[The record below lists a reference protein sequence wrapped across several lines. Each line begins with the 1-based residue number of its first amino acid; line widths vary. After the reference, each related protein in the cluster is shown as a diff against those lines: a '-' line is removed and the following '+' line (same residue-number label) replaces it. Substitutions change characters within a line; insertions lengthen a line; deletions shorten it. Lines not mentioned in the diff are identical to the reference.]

1 MNEKISFPDLV
12 TLLAAKLNVT
22 KKEAEAFLKEFFTV
36 STEVI
41 SSGEELKIN
50 DLGVF
55 KPIWVES
62 RASVNVQTGEPVEI
76 PGHYKLSFVPDKVLR
91 EAVNAPFSSFSVEI
105 LNDHVS
111 TEQMMAVDNDEPLD
125 DSDTDRDE
133 MEPEQLEEPVAPEE
147 SATQE
152 AEQKEA
158 EPDAGHVEEPV
169 ANESLTNEADEPIAE
184 PLPEVDIPTAELE
197 ASCEPV
203 SGTDAESKLEP
214 EVTAEADNHLPEP
227 EPELVA
233 EEAPVA
239 EEPSLP
245 EQLPGTAEE
254 KKSETEEVSAQ
265 EQPQPS
271 IDDEVDYYH
280 DYLQKSSSRKAFW
293 WGALAGF
300 GVVVVLGVAAWF
312 FLRGDG
318 GIKIGEYTLSLID
331 SEVFASQEPENKTA
345 DTVVV
350 SEPMDTAAVVE
361 PVEEDTLLDEP
372 VAQPAESVKPVQP
385 EKKVTPAP
393 VQPAAK
399 PVVETIRSGV
409 FLTTL
414 ARKYFGHKTFWV
426 YIYEENKGIIT
437 NPNQVPIGTRL
448 IIPDASK
455 YHIDAKDPHSVE
467 TAKALAVKILSK
479 YE

>member
-133 MEPEQLEEPVAPEE
+133 MEPVQPEEPVAPEE
-147 SATQE
+147 PANQE
-152 AEQKEA
+152 AEQEEA
-158 EPDAGHVEEPV
+158 EPDAGHVEELV
-169 ANESLTNEADEPIAE
+169 ANESLPNEADEPVAE
-184 PLPEVDIPTAELE
+184 PLPEIDMPTSEPE
-197 ASCEPV
+197 VECEPA
-203 SGTDAESKLEP
+203 SGTDAEFKLEP
-214 EVTAEADNHLPEP
+214 EVPAEADNHLPES

-233 EEAPVA
+233 DEASVA
-239 EEPSLP
+239 EESSLP

-265 EQPQPS
+265 EQPLPS
-271 IDDEVDYYH
+271 TDEEDDYH